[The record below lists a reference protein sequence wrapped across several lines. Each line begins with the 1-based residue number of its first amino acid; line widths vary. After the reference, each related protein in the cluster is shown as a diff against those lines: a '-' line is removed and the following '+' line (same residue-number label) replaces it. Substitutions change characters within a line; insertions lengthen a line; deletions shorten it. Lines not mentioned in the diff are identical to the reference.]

1 MNNFKLIFNIFCF
14 IKRLFIISFYFIFYI
29 LKLKIDLNL
38 IIIKS
43 LKMEDKSRVG
53 NKWLE
58 EEDNQLKKEL
68 EEYKLDY
75 EQIANKHKRN
85 VAGIK
90 ARIISHIIYPK
101 YLNENIDLETLSN
114 YYCIDI
120 NIIKKMIAKIE
131 MKPNNNKEMKKLIE
145 E

>member
-1 MNNFKLIFNIFCF
+1 MKI
-14 IKRLFIISFYFIFYI
+14 
-29 LKLKIDLNL
+29 KIDLNL

-53 NKWLE
+53 SKWLE

-85 VAGIK
+85 ITGIK
-90 ARIISHIIYPK
+90 ARIISRIIYPK
-101 YLNENIDLETLSN
+101 YINENIDLETLSN

-131 MKPNNNKEMKKLIE
+131 MKPNNNNNKETNKRRKERTKEEINNKLDIIIDLIKKLVKE
-145 E
+145 